1 MRKERNGWLAF
12 PLFVLLAVSLACAG
26 TTPAAPPTATATA
39 VPPTAAATA
48 TATLKPTSTPRPTA
62 TPNLAA
68 TQEMDARL
76 QLLQTYVDA
85 GYISST
91 TGEFEDIEDFHQ
103 EWPQLNWYQW
113 WPLHRTTTNYGDL
126 VFKAHF
132 DWQTATRTSDLSGC
146 GIVFGVQPNGD
157 HYAVFIDKAR
167 IAFLMNRGGTAY
179 QVGKTSGSGRLNIA
193 EPTQAD
199 VAVIIK
205 GASAYV
211 LVDGV
216 PTRYTL
222 SADQPSSGEF
232 ALSLLS
238 GTNKDFGTRCNITDA
253 YIWTPNE

>member
-1 MRKERNGWLAF
+1 MRKERFCWFGF
-12 PLFVLLAVSLACAG
+12 LFSLLLAVSIACSTAA
-26 TTPAAPPTATATA
+26 PAAVPTATASPA
-39 VPPTAAATA
+39 PPTPTA
-48 TATLKPTSTPRPTA
+48 TSTPKPTSTPRPTA
-62 TPNLAA
+62 TPDFAA

-76 QLLQTYVDA
+76 ELLQTYVEA

-91 TGEFEDIEDFHQ
+91 VGEFERIDDFHE

-113 WPLHRTTTNYGDL
+113 WPLHQTTTNYGDL

-132 DWQTATRTSDLSGC
+132 AWQTAVRTSDLSGC

-179 QVGKTSGSGRLNIA
+179 QVGKTSGSGRLSIA
-193 EPTQAD
+193 EPAEAD
-199 VAVIIK
+199 IAVIIN

-216 PTRYTL
+216 PTKYTL

-238 GTNKDFGTRCNITDA
+238 GTNKDFGTRCDITDA
-253 YIWTPNE
+253 YIWMPDN